1 MLYCRDPVDFGEE
14 EVPTREEVLF
24 ENLPTF
30 GNPDTV
36 LQATAQLQSR
46 DPFQEFFVPPP
57 QQNAG
62 VLLLANE
69 DPGALALFP
78 PLRAAIRLPS

>member
-1 MLYCRDPVDFGEE
+1 MRRDSVDFGEE

-24 ENLPTF
+24 GNLPTF

-46 DPFQEFFVPPP
+46 DPFQEFFVPVPA
-57 QQNAG
+57 QNAG
-62 VLLLANE
+62 GLQLTGEV
-69 DPGALALFP
+69 PGALDLFP
-78 PLRAAIRLPS
+78 PLVNFIKSSS